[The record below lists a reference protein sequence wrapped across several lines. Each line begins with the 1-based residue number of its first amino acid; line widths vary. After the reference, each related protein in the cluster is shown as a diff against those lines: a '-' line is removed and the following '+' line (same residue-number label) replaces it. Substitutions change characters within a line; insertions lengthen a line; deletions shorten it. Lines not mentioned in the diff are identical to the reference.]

1 MCSEPKHTRKPQTCW
16 TWPPQR
22 RPSMRRR
29 RQAGNPWRVERSEAN
44 KEDGGSGRGSQEEW
58 RGVGVG
64 VTRRVWGYG
73 GGGGEARVVA
83 TTAAAQANRV
93 TLMEVEPRGPS
104 QAGSHPHER
113 TVPSQCPAGHW
124 APAGP
129 NVGRKRSHA
138 EVMLEQRRRPG
149 AWRAH
154 EIQPSGGSIEPQARE
169 AE

>member
-1 MCSEPKHTRKPQTCW
+1 MCPEPKHTRKPQPCW

-44 KEDGGSGRGSQEEW
+44 EEDGGSGRGSQEEW
-58 RGVGVG
+58 RGEGVG
-64 VTRRVWGYG
+64 VTRRVRGYG
-73 GGGGEARVVA
+73 GGGGESKNGGDDGGGIGDSDDADGRRAPRRLSSGVSP
-83 TTAAAQANRV
+83 TREEGAQP
-93 TLMEVEPRGPS
+93 MP
-104 QAGSHPHER
+104 
-113 TVPSQCPAGHW
+113 W